1 MDQTYDVI
9 VVGLGPGGEFSG
21 IKLARAGLRVLAIDK
36 HLAGG
41 ECPFYGCIPSKI
53 MMRGATAVASALQA
67 PGVAGDCD
75 VHPDW
80 SAVAARVARGAHH
93 WDDTK
98 SVERLQE
105 SGATVLHGEAR
116 LVGPKQVEVD
126 GTTYTAT
133 QGVVLGTGT
142 APDAPPIDGL
152 ADAPYWTN
160 RDIVKVTE
168 LPRSMIVIGGGPIGC
183 EFAQAFVRF
192 GVQVT
197 LLEVADRI
205 LTKEEPEAS
214 ALMARVLEEDGM
226 TVRSGV
232 DISSVEHDG
241 EEFVVALDGEQLR
254 AERLLVAAGRDTRL
268 PAIGLESVGVD
279 TDDRKFVDVDG
290 YLRVLADDGDPVE
303 GLWAVGDM
311 VGTGLFT
318 HVAKYQAAIV
328 VRQLTGEDGPEADYC
343 AVPRVTFT
351 YPELGAV
358 GMTEEQA
365 RDEGYDDVR
374 CGLVDNADSSRG
386 RLHGVGGDGF
396 VKLVASGDRLLGGT
410 VVGPAGGEVIAMLT
424 TALHGGV
431 PIDTLRSMIYAYPTW
446 HGVVRQALS
455 ALGRPTER
463 ESPGERVG

>member
-1 MDQTYDVI
+1 MAQTYDVI
-9 VVGLGPGGEFSG
+9 VVGLGPGGEFAG

-53 MMRGATAVASALQA
+53 MMRGASAVASALQA

-80 SAVAARVARGAHH
+80 SAVARRVAEGAHH

-98 SVERLQE
+98 SVERLE
-105 SGATVLHGEAR
+105 ASGATVLHGEAR
-116 LVGPKQVEVD
+116 LTGPRQVEVE
-126 GTTYTAT
+126 GTSHTAEM
-133 QGVVLGTGT
+133 GVLLGTGT
-142 APDAPPIDGL
+142 APAAPPIHGL
-152 ADAPYWTN
+152 ADTPYWTN

-168 LPRSMIVIGGGPIGC
+168 LPASMIVVGAGPIGC

-192 GVQVT
+192 GVDVT
-197 LLEVADRI
+197 LLEVAGRV

-214 ALMARVLEEDGM
+214 EVMASVLREDGM
-226 TVRSGV
+226 DVRAGV
-232 DISSVEHDG
+232 DITSVRHEG
-241 EEFVVALDGEQLR
+241 GKFVVELDGEQLR
-254 AERLLVAAGRDTRL
+254 AERLLVSAGRDTGL
-268 PAIGLESVGVD
+268 PEIGLESVGID
-279 TDDRKFVDVDG
+279 TEGKQFVDVDG
-290 YLRVLADDGDPVE
+290 RLRVLDDDGEQVE

-311 VGTGLFT
+311 VGKGLFT

-328 VRQLTGEDGPEADYC
+328 IRQLLGQDGPEADYC

-351 YPELGAV
+351 YPEVGAV
-358 GMTEEQA
+358 GMTEQEA
-365 RDEGYDDVR
+365 RDAGYDDLDIGV
-374 CGLVDNADSSRG
+374 VDNEDSSRG
-386 RLHGVGGDGF
+386 TLHGAGNDGF

-410 VVGPAGGEVIAMLT
+410 VVGPAGGEVLSMLT
-424 TALHGGV
+424 TAIHAGV
-431 PIDTLRSMIYAYPTW
+431 PVSTLKSMIYAYPTW

-463 ESPGERVG
+463 ESPD